1 MSAADTSYMKEKPVL
16 SLLLSMGIPMMLSML
31 INSLY
36 NIVDGIFVARMS
48 EDAMMAISLVY
59 PVQNLLHSIA
69 VGFGVGTN
77 AVIAIFLGSRKGDA
91 ASSAA
96 SQGILLNLCHGL
108 VFMVFGI
115 LFMRPF
121 LNMFTSNETVIAY
134 GMQYGI
140 IVLCF
145 SMIHTTELSFEKIF
159 QSMGRMKTSMIS
171 LGSSCMINIIL
182 DPLLIFGIGPFPEM
196 GIRGAALATGIG
208 QTTGLC
214 IYLLTSRI
222 KPLNL
227 QFKMQYFKPDKNIC
241 RRLYGIGIPATL
253 NMALPSFLISAL
265 NILLG
270 TFSDTQVLVLG
281 IYYKLQSFLY
291 LPANGMIQG
300 MRPIMSYNYGAKN
313 YDRVKRAFFTQFK
326 VCIIF
331 TIASWAVMMLVPQVF
346 AGMFTNNA
354 ELKQYTVWTLRVY
367 MAGMFSLG
375 FQICCQQSF
384 MALGQAKVSLIMAC
398 LRKLILLIPLIFIL
412 PLFISNKVFAVF
424 LAEPVSDIIA
434 AVVTTS
440 VFMVKFKKLLVE
452 DNS

>member
-108 VFMVFGI
+108 LFMVFGI

-121 LNMFTSNETVIAY
+121 LNMFTSNETVLAY

-300 MRPIMSYNYGAKN
+300 MRPIMSYNYGCA
-313 YDRVKRAFFTQFK
+313 
-326 VCIIF
+326 
-331 TIASWAVMMLVPQVF
+331 
-346 AGMFTNNA
+346 
-354 ELKQYTVWTLRVY
+354 
-367 MAGMFSLG
+367 
-375 FQICCQQSF
+375 
-384 MALGQAKVSLIMAC
+384 
-398 LRKLILLIPLIFIL
+398 
-412 PLFISNKVFAVF
+412 
-424 LAEPVSDIIA
+424 
-434 AVVTTS
+434 
-440 VFMVKFKKLLVE
+440 
-452 DNS
+452 

>member
-1 MSAADTSYMKEKPVL
+1 
-16 SLLLSMGIPMMLSML
+16 
-31 INSLY
+31 
-36 NIVDGIFVARMS
+36 
-48 EDAMMAISLVY
+48 MMAISLVY

-108 VFMVFGI
+108 LFMVFGI

-159 QSMGRMKTSMIS
+159 QSVGRMKTSMIS

-227 QFKMQYFKPDKNIC
+227 QFKPQYFKPTQNGQKYLQTII
-241 RRLYGIGIPATL
+241 RYWHSRYFEYGSAFIPDLCIEYSPWHILRYT
-253 NMALPSFLISAL
+253 SACSWY
-265 NILLG
+265 LL
-270 TFSDTQVLVLG
+270 
-281 IYYKLQSFLY
+281 
-291 LPANGMIQG
+291 
-300 MRPIMSYNYGAKN
+300 
-313 YDRVKRAFFTQFK
+313 
-326 VCIIF
+326 
-331 TIASWAVMMLVPQVF
+331 
-346 AGMFTNNA
+346 
-354 ELKQYTVWTLRVY
+354 
-367 MAGMFSLG
+367 
-375 FQICCQQSF
+375 
-384 MALGQAKVSLIMAC
+384 
-398 LRKLILLIPLIFIL
+398 
-412 PLFISNKVFAVF
+412 
-424 LAEPVSDIIA
+424 
-434 AVVTTS
+434 
-440 VFMVKFKKLLVE
+440 
-452 DNS
+452 